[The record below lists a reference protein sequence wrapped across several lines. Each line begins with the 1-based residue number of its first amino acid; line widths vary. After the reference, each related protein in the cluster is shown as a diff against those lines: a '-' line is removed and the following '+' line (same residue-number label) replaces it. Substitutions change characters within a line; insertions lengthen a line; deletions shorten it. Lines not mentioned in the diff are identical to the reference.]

1 MQRPVAATLLQ
12 APSHPDSRIEAMSR
26 PALGLEQMPKSQI
39 VLWLIF
45 MWAGTPL
52 SLIVFCPL
60 TGGRAI
66 FASGSPY
73 PDCQIGDRTI
83 ACSQANNM
91 YIFPGEGFSLA
102 SAKSETHVSLTPC
115 TARAVVQLM

>member
-1 MQRPVAATLLQ
+1 MLQ
-12 APSHPDSRIEAMSR
+12 APFCLDSWVEAT
-26 PALGLEQMPKSQI
+26 LGLERMPKSQFI
-39 VLWLIF
+39 VWLIF
-45 MWAGTPL
+45 MWAG
-52 SLIVFCPL
+52 SLHGLMVVIPL

-91 YIFPGEGFSLA
+91 YIFPGEGCSIASATSETQTSLA
-102 SAKSETHVSLTPC
+102 SRKT
-115 TARAVVQLM
+115 TAMI